1 MKVLHIVYSGLGGGI
16 KVVHNLIHE
25 NNKKNL
31 WVNSVILV
39 GPKKFEVKFDLKKIK
54 FIIVKL

>member
-39 GPKKFEVKFDLKKIK
+39 GPKKFEVKFDC
-54 FIIVKL
+54 